1 MSTQSLCF
9 LVFKLPI
16 TSSRT
21 TSGCFRRPSNA
32 RLEATFPPTLAE
44 GKPKQHAFT
53 WPRDMTL
60 PRCRRTSLPATP
72 PLFFRQAAPQVGH
85 APCAQPRWRSGHVT
99 TFASFLESAGR
110 RALRVVTSPG
120 FPAKLAWAELG
131 TWRPPRVELDGR
143 RRGRRG
149 GWVGEMGRRE
159 QEGVEG
165 FKEKRE

>member
-72 PLFFRQAAPQVGH
+72 PLFFRQAAPQ
-85 APCAQPRWRSGHVT
+85 RWT
-99 TFASFLESAGR
+99 TSCQGAGR
-110 RALRVVTSPG
+110 CLAEEDTSRKRG
-120 FPAKLAWAELG
+120 EQSASLWGAFQESQGQAAG
-131 TWRPPRVELDGR
+131 CRPSPQR
-143 RRGRRG
+143 RPSTSAS
-149 GWVGEMGRRE
+149 
-159 QEGVEG
+159 
-165 FKEKRE
+165 